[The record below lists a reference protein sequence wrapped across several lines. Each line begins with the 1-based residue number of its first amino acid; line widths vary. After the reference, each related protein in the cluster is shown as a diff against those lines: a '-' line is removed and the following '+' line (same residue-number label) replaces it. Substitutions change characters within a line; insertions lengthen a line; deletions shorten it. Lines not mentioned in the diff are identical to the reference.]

1 MNMAAAADGD
11 PILALALVRMELRF
25 GNLMNQFSIAFNA
38 LLRYM
43 KNGNVRQFRAAKVAM
58 REMSE
63 SLNRTI
69 ATTARSIRSIP
80 IP

>member
-1 MNMAAAADGD
+1 MSMAAAADSD
-11 PILALALVRMELRF
+11 PQLALALVRMELRF
-25 GNLMNQFSIAFNA
+25 GNMMSQFSIAFNA

-43 KNGNVRQFRAAKVAM
+43 KNGNVRQYRAASAAM

-63 SLNRTI
+63 SLNQII
-69 ATTARSIRSIP
+69 ATAARNLRSIP